1 MQIACTMTDKNLQ
14 HNKQAIKLCQLGMF
28 DFTWKLYNVR
38 KQINKSFL
46 FIKLDSNETEKDSCE
61 A

>member
-28 DFTWKLYNVR
+28 DFIWKLYNVR

-46 FIKLDSNETEKDSCE
+46 FIKLDSYKTEKDSCE